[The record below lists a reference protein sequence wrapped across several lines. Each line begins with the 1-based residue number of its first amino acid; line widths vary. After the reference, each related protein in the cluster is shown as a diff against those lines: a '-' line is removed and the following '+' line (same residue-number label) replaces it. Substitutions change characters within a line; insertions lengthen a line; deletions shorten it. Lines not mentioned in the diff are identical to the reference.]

1 MPGDFDKSL
10 TFKTEKVGSLFALD
24 RLFIFRDTLLS
35 SIGFHTNLFYLTFS
49 PGVSFL
55 QINTLH
61 LTF

>member
-10 TFKTEKVGSLFALD
+10 TFKTEKVGSLFVLD
-24 RLFIFRDTLLS
+24 LLFILGILLS

-55 QINTLH
+55 QINNLH